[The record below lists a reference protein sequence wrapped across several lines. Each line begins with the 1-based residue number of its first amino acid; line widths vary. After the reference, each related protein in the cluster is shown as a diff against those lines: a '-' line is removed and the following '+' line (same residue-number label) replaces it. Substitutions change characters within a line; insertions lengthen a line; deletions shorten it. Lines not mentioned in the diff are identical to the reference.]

1 MRTKTKQI
9 KVGNVLIG
17 GNNKVIIQSMTNT
30 KTKNVSDTVN
40 QINKL
45 KSLGCEIVRLAV
57 LDIEDAKAIKEIKSK
72 VNIPLVADIHYD
84 YKLALESINSG
95 IDKIRINPGNIGKRE
110 NIEKVVNACKEKNIP
125 IRIGINGG
133 SLEKDIKEKYGVTAK
148 AMIESARRHIKIL
161 EELEFYDIC
170 LSLKASDTNLTIEA
184 YKLANEEF
192 DYPLHVGVTEA
203 GTLISGAVK
212 SSIGIGTILNLGIGN
227 TIRVSLTDDPS
238 LEIQVAKEILS
249 TCNLLEKA
257 KLISCPTCG
266 RTRIDLIKYA
276 KEIEP
281 YVNSLNKPITVAVMG
296 CSVNGIGEASEAD
309 VGIAGG
315 RNEVIL
321 FSKGK
326 IIKKVKEEDTI
337 KELKQLIENMI

>member
-192 DYPLHVGVTEA
+192 DDPLHVGVTEA

-315 RNEVIL
+315 INEVIL

>member
-281 YVNSLNKPITVAVMG
+281 YINNLNKPITVAVMG

-315 RNEVIL
+315 INEVIL

>member
-57 LDIEDAKAIKEIKSK
+57 LDIEDAKAVKEIKSK

-281 YVNSLNKPITVAVMG
+281 YVNSLNKSITVAVMG

-315 RNEVIL
+315 INEVIL